1 MKIVLSREEV
11 KLILLTWAT
20 DNIPL
25 ARANSVKNL
34 DRYNSYDSYA
44 EYIELFYTEPV
55 QQELPL

>member
-1 MKIVLSREEV
+1 MKIVLTREEV

-34 DRYNSYDSYA
+34 DRYDSHA
-44 EYIELFYTEPV
+44 EYIELFRVEPS
-55 QQELPL
+55 QSELPL